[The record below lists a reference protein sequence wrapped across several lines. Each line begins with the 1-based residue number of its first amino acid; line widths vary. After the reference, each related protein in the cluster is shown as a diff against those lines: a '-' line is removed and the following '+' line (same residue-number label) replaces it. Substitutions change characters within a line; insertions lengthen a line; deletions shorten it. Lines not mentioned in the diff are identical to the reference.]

1 MDNQTPKPRV
11 RPGRIVVTGGAGFI
25 GSWTCERLLATGC
38 EVVAVDSLLTA
49 SRTNI
54 AHLLGQPRFT
64 LVEQDISA
72 SLEIDGPVDL
82 VLHLASPA
90 SPTHYLRFPVETLRV
105 GSEGTTHA
113 LDLAERT
120 GARFLLASTS
130 EVYGDPLEHPQREA
144 YWGNVNST
152 GPRSVYDEAKRYAEA
167 LTTAYRRSRGVD
179 TTIARIFNTYGPRM
193 AVDDGRV
200 VPTFAGQALHGR
212 PLTVSGD
219 GCQTRS
225 LCYVD
230 DTVDGLLRLAASDC
244 AGPVNIGNDAEITI
258 LELAQEIRRA
268 TDSASPVEFVPL
280 PQDDPRMRRPDLTV
294 ARRELGWAPRTPLRQ
309 GLLLTLPWIAAQLGI
324 AFPTPEAAGA

>member
-1 MDNQTPKPRV
+1 
-11 RPGRIVVTGGAGFI
+11 
-25 GSWTCERLLATGC
+25 
-38 EVVAVDSLLTA
+38 
-49 SRTNI
+49 
-54 AHLLGQPRFT
+54 
-64 LVEQDISA
+64 VEQDISA

-324 AFPTPEAAGA
+324 AFPMPEAAGA